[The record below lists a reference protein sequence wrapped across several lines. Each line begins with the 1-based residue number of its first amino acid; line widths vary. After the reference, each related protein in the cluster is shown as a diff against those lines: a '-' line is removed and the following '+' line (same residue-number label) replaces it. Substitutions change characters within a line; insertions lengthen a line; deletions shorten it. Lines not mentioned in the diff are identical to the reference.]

1 MNAFKGRLWCGQRL
15 NLPAFCVGI
24 ISLTV
29 SRRLWIVSEASRWP
43 KRNSGWMSTA
53 CGKLTRS
60 ASPTCTFNSRC
71 NASLIAMC
79 PLAPRVRGL
88 VSRTPTG
95 SVRFSAASPSQNR
108 KKASF
113 TPRTFTFETRV
124 CLSGAKTVPFN
135 RIAGTTSWRGS
146 NAGAKNRSA
155 VSACCIVPRRSNVKA
170 LRLPRTESPTSNA
183 PVSTPVA
190 TAVQSATVRCI
201 CQKCFKFFSI
211 LSFRAKSISGEGTFG
226 ESQVMLKARCK
237 FKVVRDDD

>member
-71 NASLIAMC
+71 NASLMTIC
-79 PLAPRVRGL
+79 LFPPAPVARGT
-88 VSRTPTG
+88 V
-95 SVRFSAASPSQNR
+95 SPSQNW
-108 KKASF
+108 KKASL

-124 CLSGAKTVPFN
+124 CFSGATTTPFN
-135 RIAGTTSWRGS
+135 RIAGTIFCRCS
-146 NAGAKNRSA
+146 NAGAKNLSA
-155 VSACCIVPRRSNVKA
+155 ISACSIVPRRSNVKA